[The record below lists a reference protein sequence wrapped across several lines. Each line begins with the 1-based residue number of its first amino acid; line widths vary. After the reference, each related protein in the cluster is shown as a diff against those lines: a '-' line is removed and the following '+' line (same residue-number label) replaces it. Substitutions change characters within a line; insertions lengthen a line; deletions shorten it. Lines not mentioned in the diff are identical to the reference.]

1 MTHPRTL
8 AEIPTPALV
17 IDLPAME
24 RNIRTMAAYFADGPC
39 RLRPHFKAHKTPE
52 IAKRQLAAGSCTGL
66 TVATVGEAEVAATV
80 CDDILIANQ
89 VIGSEKCS
97 RVAHLARGVRVSVA
111 VESALGLA
119 QLSDAALR
127 AGSTVGVLVEVN
139 IGFRAGTGPG
149 EPAVA
154 LARRA
159 ADTAGVELRGLMGYA
174 GHAAG
179 MEDRTQREAAERS
192 AIERLLMSV
201 AAVREAG
208 IPCEIV
214 SAGSTGAYDITGR
227 IDGVTE
233 IQAGSYVLMD
243 TAYAK
248 FGLPFEQA
256 FWVQGTVLSR
266 PGETRVTADCG
277 HKSCTMD
284 HGMPDVKDVP
294 GASVMFLA
302 DEHTTITVPPECAL
316 GPGDPVALWPSHIDP
331 TINLHDAFYV
341 LNGNAVVDVWPISAR
356 GYGEGHAV
364 TG

>member
-8 AEIPTPALV
+8 AEVPTPALV

-24 RNIRTMAAYFADGPC
+24 RNIRRMADYFAEGSC

-52 IAKRQLAAGSCTGL
+52 IAKRQLAAGSCVGL
-66 TVATVGEAEVAATV
+66 TCATVGEAEVAAAF

-89 VIGSEKCS
+89 VIGPDKCS
-97 RVAHLARGVRVSVA
+97 RVAHLARNVRVSVA
-111 VESALGLA
+111 VESELGLA
-119 QLSDAALR
+119 QLSEAAEK

-139 IGFRAGTGPG
+139 IGFRAGTQPG

-159 ADTAGVELRGLMGYA
+159 ADTAGIDLRGLMGYA

-179 MEDRTQREAAERS
+179 MEDRAQREAAERS
-192 AIERLLMSV
+192 AIERLLASV
-201 AAVREAG
+201 QAVRGAG
-208 IPCEIV
+208 LPCEIV
-214 SAGSTGAYDITGR
+214 SAGSTGTYDITSRMEG
-227 IDGVTE
+227 ITE

-248 FGLPFEQA
+248 HGLPFEQA

-284 HGMPDVKDVP
+284 HGLPDVKDVP
-294 GASVMFLA
+294 GATVMFLA
-302 DEHTTITVPPECAL
+302 DEHATITVPAECPL

-331 TINLHDAFYV
+331 TINLHDVFYV
-341 LNGNAVVDVWPISAR
+341 VDGDGVVGVWPISAR
-356 GYGEGHAV
+356 GYGEQREV